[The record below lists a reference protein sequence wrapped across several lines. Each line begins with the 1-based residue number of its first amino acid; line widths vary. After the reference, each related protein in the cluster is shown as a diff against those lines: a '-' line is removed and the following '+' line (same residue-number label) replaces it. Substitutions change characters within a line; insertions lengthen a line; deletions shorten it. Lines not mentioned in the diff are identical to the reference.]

1 MVLVI
6 LKVSWLAAEISSI
19 ECFNSAIDDFAWLAP
34 RLEEKGFLIGPHS
47 PSQRVGR
54 SAPGDWTPAWTLS
67 GGVGR
72 APASR
77 EKTVKVL
84 SQFADREHQQSIM
97 RMIIKGRQRNPTSIV
112 SPAIPCNDR
121 SAGQNP

>member
-19 ECFNSAIDDFAWLAP
+19 ECVNSAIDDFAWLTP
-34 RLEEKGFLIGPHS
+34 RLEKQGFLIRPRS
-47 PSQRVGR
+47 PSQRAWR
-54 SAPGDWTPAWTLS
+54 SASGEWTLAWTLS

-77 EKTVKVL
+77 EKTLKVAL
-84 SQFADREHQQSIM
+84 RCFEWV
-97 RMIIKGRQRNPTSIV
+97 NV
-112 SPAIPCNDR
+112 
-121 SAGQNP
+121 